1 LHQSQTIS
9 VSFLEDL
16 HPVVLTN
23 QPQTGNE
30 GHEGH
35 ESYEGD
41 EGDEVIALQSDF
53 NAGSARVL

>member
-1 LHQSQTIS
+1 M
-9 VSFLEDL
+9 
-16 HPVVLTN
+16 VLTN

-41 EGDEVIALQSDF
+41 EGDEVIALQAISMLAVLGF
-53 NAGSARVL
+53 FEHPSALAVRGGVCCGP

>member
-1 LHQSQTIS
+1 M
-9 VSFLEDL
+9 
-16 HPVVLTN
+16 VLTN

-41 EGDEVIALQSDF
+41 EVIALQGDF
-53 NAGSARVL
+53 NAGSARAL

>member
-1 LHQSQTIS
+1 M
-9 VSFLEDL
+9 
-16 HPVVLTN
+16 VLT
-23 QPQTGNE
+23 TGNE

-41 EGDEVIALQSDF
+41 EGDEVIALQNDF

>member
-1 LHQSQTIS
+1 MCSTS
-9 VSFLEDL
+9 VLPTTKRLS
-16 HPVVLTN
+16 
-23 QPQTGNE
+23 E